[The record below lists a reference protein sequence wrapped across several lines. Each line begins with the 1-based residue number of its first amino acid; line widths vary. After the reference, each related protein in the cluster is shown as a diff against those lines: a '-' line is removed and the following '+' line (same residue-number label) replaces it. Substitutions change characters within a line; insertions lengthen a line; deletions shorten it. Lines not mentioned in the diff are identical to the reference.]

1 MFPETPT
8 MMGLSRETSRY
19 QRLSSMNCAADST
32 TMAPT
37 IPAGRASAA
46 YMAGVD
52 GLFSAR

>member
-46 YMAGVD
+46 YIAGVD